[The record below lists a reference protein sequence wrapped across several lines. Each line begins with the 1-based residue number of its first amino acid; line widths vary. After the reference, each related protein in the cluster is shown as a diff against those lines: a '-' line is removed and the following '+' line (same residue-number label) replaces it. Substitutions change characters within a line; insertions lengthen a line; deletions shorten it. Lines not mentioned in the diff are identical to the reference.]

1 MVGVVGNHE
10 DSRHT
15 LGSLE
20 VGGYGGDTKASRL
33 ARLNLALVERNLQ
46 AHGEHLE
53 RTDVERR
60 LSSIDDGDVAT
71 KLLLASERT
80 EVEGVG
86 RELDVWSYS
95 QLIVAKFL
103 EIGQENG

>member
-1 MVGVVGNHE
+1 MVGVVGDHE

-15 LGSLE
+15 LGSLD
-20 VGGYGGDTKASRL
+20 VGGYSGDTKASRL
-33 ARLNLALVERNLQ
+33 ARLNLALVERYLQ

-60 LSSIDDGDVAT
+60 LAGIEDGDVAT

-86 RELDVWSYS
+86 RELDMRSYC
-95 QLIVAKFL
+95 QLVVVKFL
-103 EIGQENG
+103 EVGQENG

>member
-1 MVGVVGNHE
+1 MVGVVGDHE

-15 LGSLE
+15 LGCLE

-60 LSSIDDGDVAT
+60 LAGIDDGDVAT
-71 KLLLASERT
+71 QLLLACERT
-80 EVEGVG
+80 EVESVG
-86 RELDVWSYS
+86 RELDMWSYS
-95 QLIVAKFL
+95 QLVVAKFL
-103 EIGQENG
+103 EVGQENG